1 MDFLGGTKNWMKM
14 PHHSPQI
21 WTIMQANSRAWAV
34 SQDRGQAQQA
44 VRFPM
49 ATVLLHLNRLCHF
62 LSLVTHCLELM
73 LPLHLWSS
81 TGHWD
86 FIMDG
91 QLNMLEIKSANIGRA
106 EGSQVK
112 VSIVFMCL
120 TDISHCH
127 SVGIMEASFVG
138 SCLTEFHNKAIFG
151 YKLCHSFLT
160 QQLKEKKKKEN

>member
-1 MDFLGGTKNWMKM
+1 MSLLVT
-14 PHHSPQI
+14 
-21 WTIMQANSRAWAV
+21 V
-34 SQDRGQAQQA
+34 S
-44 VRFPM
+44 
-49 ATVLLHLNRLCHF
+49 H
-62 LSLVTHCLELM
+62 LVTHCLELM

-91 QLNMLEIKSANIGRA
+91 QLNMLEIKSANIGRV

-151 YKLCHSFLT
+151 HKLCHSFLT
-160 QQLKEKKKKEN
+160 QQLKEKKKKKINMRFCSPQSDLRHLYRQRPLHAPQKQQLRT